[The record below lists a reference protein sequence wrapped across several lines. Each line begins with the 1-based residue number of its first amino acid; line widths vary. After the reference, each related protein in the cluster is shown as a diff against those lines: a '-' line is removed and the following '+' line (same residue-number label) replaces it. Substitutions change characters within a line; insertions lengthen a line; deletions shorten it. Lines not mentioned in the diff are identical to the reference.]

1 MVAEGGTKKAV
12 GKNGTV
18 GSTLKSDTRDSRF
31 EYHYWQNCQIY
42 FCLLQRKDEN
52 RYKEAEKGT
61 VKMKLMSY

>member
-18 GSTLKSDTRDSRF
+18 GSALTYETRDSRL
-31 EYHYWQNCQIY
+31 ESHYWQNCQICV
-42 FCLLQRKDEN
+42 CLLQRKDEN